1 MKNLSN
7 YIAGPDGIGKTTFLN
22 CIEDTIKD
30 NKTCHIWIRSP
41 KIISKPLMAF
51 CRLVGLTQ
59 YKTID
64 SIKYG
69 THNFYKST
77 FVSWLFPIL
86 QLLDFKIKWHFEKR
100 KINKR
105 DVVLFD
111 RFSLD
116 TLADLMV
123 DTHKMDMH
131 KSWIGKQFINLL
143 PENLKIIIL
152 DVTEESIR
160 NRKKDTLY
168 DENLALKIKVYKI
181 LSKDLNLK
189 VIDNNRDFNTVKED
203 ILNYMYYE

>member
-1 MKNLSN
+1 MRNN
-7 YIAGPDGIGKTTFLN
+7 TIYIAGPDGIGKTTFLN
-22 CIEDTIKD
+22 CVKYKIKE

-64 SIKYG
+64 GIKYG

-131 KSWIGKQFINLL
+131 KSWIGKQFISLF

-152 DVTEESIR
+152 EVTEESIR

-181 LSKDLNLK
+181 LSNDLNLK
-189 VIDNNRDFNTVKED
+189 VIDNNRDFKTVKED
-203 ILNYMYYE
+203 ILNYMSYE